1 MQAEAS
7 DLKRV
12 LVTGCAGFIGS
23 TLTGE
28 LLQQGYAVVGID
40 NFDSYYSREIKE
52 RNLASFKDY
61 PSFAFFEAD
70 ILEEAALS
78 KIFDSF
84 SFDHIVH
91 LAAKAGVR
99 PSLEQPELYH
109 QVNVGGTIQVLEQAA
124 RRGVRHFI
132 LASSSSVYGND
143 FGKRAVETLTDLK
156 PISPYAE
163 SKLKAEQVALV
174 YHKKYGMDINVLRF
188 FTAYGPGQR
197 PDMAF
202 MKFAKAIL
210 AGETIQLY
218 GGEKMGRDFTFVGDI
233 VDGIIL
239 ALNYRNGY
247 EIFNLGSGREIK
259 VAEVIQLLAETLGKV
274 AKVDEIE
281 VQAGDPVFTLA
292 DIRKATSLILYS
304 PLTPIATGIQQ
315 FAKWFISQEGAP
327 GLNKSIIH

>member
-1 MQAEAS
+1 LQAEAS

-52 RNLASFKDY
+52 RNLASFKDH

-70 ILEEAALS
+70 ILEEAALN

-143 FGKRAVETLTDLK
+143 FGERAVETLTDLK

-218 GGEKMGRDFTFVGDI
+218 GGEQMGRDFTYVGDI

-247 EIFNLGSGREIK
+247 EIFNLGSGREVK
-259 VAEVIQLLAETLGKV
+259 VAEVIRLLSEVFGKEAV
-274 AKVDEIE
+274 VEEIKV
-281 VQAGDPVFTLA
+281 QPGDPVFTLA
-292 DIRKATSLILYS
+292 DIRKANDKLGFRLSKKIDCGLQLFSEWYFGQMHS
-304 PLTPIATGIQQ
+304 GA
-315 FAKWFISQEGAP
+315 AK
-327 GLNKSIIH
+327 

>member
-1 MQAEAS
+1 LQAEAS

-52 RNLASFKDY
+52 RNLASFKDH

-143 FGKRAVETLTDLK
+143 FGERAVETLTDLK

-202 MKFAKAIL
+202 MKFAKAIVE
-210 AGETIQLY
+210 GQPIQLY
-218 GGEKMGRDFTFVGDI
+218 GGEKMGRDFTYIGDI
-233 VDGIIL
+233 VSGIIASL
-239 ALNYRNGY
+239 AFQRGF
-247 EIFNLGSGREIK
+247 EIFNIGSGSRLK
-259 VAEVIQLLAETLGKV
+259 VKEVIQQLGN
-274 AKVDEIE
+274 AIGSSQNILSIE
-281 VQAGDPVFTLA
+281 QQAGDPDYTWAEIGKAQTL
-292 DIRKATSLILYS
+292 LGYH
-304 PLTPIATGIQQ
+304 PIVD
-315 FAKWFISQEGAP
+315 FSEGV
-327 GLNKSIIH
+327 LRFVHWYKDNESS